1 MTTTTKISLTVAA
14 IMKILIAFILKR
26 NPTFLHNT
34 EIICI
39 SRDLNSWL
47 KMELFTLS
55 MSCFPYMILGT
66 NYPGF

>member
-1 MTTTTKISLTVAA
+1 MTTTTKISLTVA